1 MGQLKE
7 IISDP
12 TEMYGR
18 VQELSKTFK
27 SVKNTHPK
35 IRELTIVDF
44 SLAARGPQEDD
55 IYTHQPFYRNNIR
68 RGNTLVF
75 NSKTKQAE
83 WARKG
88 LVKFFDI
95 SDKTLHAI
103 VNSDIAGLSKHHQP
117 LYYNIFGE
125 IENVLSCN
133 EELEPQHKAKVH
145 VHRLNKANGENS
157 QVSYF
162 PATDEWVVSSKNVSV
177 FVKEPADIKL
187 YKEERYQFAALM
199 AEQWFAL
206 LADKKKEEL

>member
-7 IISDP
+7 IITDP
-12 TEMYGR
+12 TEMYAR

-35 IRELTIVDF
+35 IRELTIIDF

-95 SDKTLHAI
+95 SDKALYAI
-103 VNSDIAGLSKHHQP
+103 VNSDIAGLPKHHQP
-117 LYYNIFGE
+117 LYYNIFG
-125 IENVLSCN
+125 
-133 EELEPQHKAKVH
+133 
-145 VHRLNKANGENS
+145 
-157 QVSYF
+157 
-162 PATDEWVVSSKNVSV
+162 
-177 FVKEPADIKL
+177 
-187 YKEERYQFAALM
+187 
-199 AEQWFAL
+199 
-206 LADKKKEEL
+206 